1 VTIDI
6 CSKVQQALDFVA
18 SNSGCNSG
26 TLSSAIGSDVRKIR
40 SLLRDPVTAKLLVIA
55 AHKGKPGGGTWT
67 ISEVDTDGRAPT
79 WSEWRKK
86 HFIKPQAGS
95 GDNPGSRGRVTRVA
109 GGRHAESSARAVA
122 AAPTP
127 WQALTAAPER
137 AGDSRP
143 RRAGRATRVHAVM
156 EIDGSLTI
164 TQHRADGES
173 KLFLT
178 PGETRTLGDFLYD
191 TKNLW
196 A

>member
-1 VTIDI
+1 MTLGTI
-6 CSKVQQALDFVA
+6 SMLQKGLDFVA
-18 SNSGCNSG
+18 AHPGCNSG
-26 TLSSAIGSDVRKIR
+26 TLASAIGSDVKKTGVA
-40 SLLRDPVTAKLLVIA
+40 LRDAVSAGLLVIA
-55 AHKGKPGGGTWT
+55 GHKGKPGGGTWT
-67 ISEVDTDGRAPT
+67 ITEVNADGHAPI

-86 HFIKPQAGS
+86 HFSKPQAGS
-95 GDNPGSRGRVTRVA
+95 GDNPGSNGRVSRVA

-122 AAPTP
+122 SAPTP
-127 WQALTAAPER
+127 GQHLMAGPER
-137 AGDSRP
+137 AGDRRP

>member
-1 VTIDI
+1 
-6 CSKVQQALDFVA
+6 
-18 SNSGCNSG
+18 
-26 TLSSAIGSDVRKIR
+26 VRKIR
-40 SLLRDPVTAKLLVIA
+40 SLLRDTVSSGLLVIA
-55 AHKGKPGGGTWT
+55 GHKGKPGGGAWT
-67 ISEVDTDGRAPT
+67 INQVDVYGNAPT
-79 WSEWRKK
+79 WSEWRKN
-86 HFIKPQAGS
+86 HFSKPQAGS
-95 GDNPGSRGRVTRVA
+95 GENPGSHGRVSRVA

-122 AAPTP
+122 SAPTP
-127 WQALTAAPER
+127 GQALTAGPER
-137 AGDSRP
+137 AGDRRP